1 MNSGQVF
8 VFLMTALICSTVA
21 VLGITRAVLS
31 RSKKNNALG
40 SPIEADFSDRL
51 GRMEQAIDSIAVE
64 VERVSEAQRFVTKI
78 LADRKP
84 AQQAGALPERTDSS
98 R

>member
-21 VLGITRAVLS
+21 VLGIVSAVAGN
-31 RSKKNNALG
+31 KKRQQKGGTA
-40 SPIEADFSDRL
+40 IEADVSDRL

-78 LADRKP
+78 LADRKAP
-84 AQQAGALPERTDSS
+84 QAQGAIPERVNPP